1 VDELRERIN
10 AARRITTS
18 RRIHEHLSQALEL
31 IEGLDNRSYDQGMP
45 TTSGSTSRSTST
57 TDVQTGGSQ
66 TQTINAE
73 DLAVQLDNSQSSV
86 IYVDL
91 PGCDDKQ
98 AAAML
103 TGDPPLHV
111 EQDAVRGKWAVRKAT
126 DEEVADAKAAAEAAA
141 ASTKTASTS
150 TSSSV

>member
-1 VDELRERIN
+1 VDELREAIQ

-18 RRIHEHLSQALEL
+18 QRIHAHLTHALEL
-31 IEGLDNRSYDQGMP
+31 VEGLDNRSYDQGMP

-103 TGDPPLHV
+103 SGDPPLHV
-111 EQDAVRGKWAVRKAT
+111 EHDAVRGLWAVRHAT
-126 DEEVADAKAAAEAAA
+126 DDEVADAEAAS
-141 ASTKTASTS
+141 STSKTSS
-150 TSSSV
+150 TSSTA